1 MYNYRRDFAH
11 DNCPSPLSTL
21 PRVEKGRKD
30 RGVGET
36 EKNSGE
42 REIVEY
48 TEIRRVGGR

>member
-21 PRVEKGRKD
+21 PRVEKIEGLERLRKIA
-30 RGVGET
+30 GG
-36 EKNSGE
+36 

-48 TEIRRVGGR
+48 TEIRRIEG